1 MELSSQDQLRL
12 NVLLAQNLHAVRIDE
27 SKMEVHAL
35 SDKGEAKV
43 ALNPNSKHERYL
55 KNVRQLLSSQVLGS
69 PGGYPVY
76 LKRWTRMGQAR
87 DDSLAKLLL
96 LGEPEAVVA
105 VVHASGLDDELARR
119 AWWCEPSAENAR
131 QMLKKEAVSSGSM
144 GPELAKFLLE
154 FLPFEETTFAMMESV
169 RLVLRG
175 NLIDE
180 KDRLELWKRGR
191 RKNTYYVG
199 FLRES
204 PDALP
209 MDREAHPRLANVKRL
224 EAQTSNSS
232 EIVKLLIKVLSAP
245 GQAFVATTLEV
256 LKKPNDQD
264 VVVELFV
271 ALQAYFR
278 LNEFA
283 VAYCRDVTQ
292 IEENVLRIL
301 QSENESINEILKI
314 DPSMKDMVQAA
325 LFMSMVSVSLLD
337 PVFGL
342 TDAIGSVMRKKI
354 AHIVEPI
361 QNKLAILSSEK

>member
-12 NVLLAQNLHAVRIDE
+12 NVLLAQNLQAVRIDE

-55 KNVRQLLSSQVLGS
+55 KSVRQLLSSHVLGS

-105 VVHASGLDDELARR
+105 VVHAPGLDDELARR

-131 QMLKKEAVSSGSM
+131 QMLKKEAVSRGSM
-144 GPELAKFLLE
+144 GRELAKFLLE

-169 RLVLRG
+169 RLVLRDT
-175 NLIDE
+175 LVDDKE
-180 KDRLELWKRGR
+180 KLELWKKGR

-199 FLRES
+199 FLREC
-204 PDALP
+204 PEALP
-209 MDREAHPRLANVKRL
+209 LDCEDHPRLVEVRHFV
-224 EAQTSNSS
+224 ERNSHKGQIA
-232 EIVKLLIKVLSAP
+232 ELLIKVLSAK
-245 GQAFVATTLEV
+245 GQAFVTIAIEV

-264 VVVELFV
+264 VVIELFV

-283 VAYCRDVTQ
+283 MNNCREIADV
-292 IEENVLRIL
+292 ENNVRRIL
-301 QSENESINEILKI
+301 GSENDSIKDILDTNASI
-314 DPSMKDMVQAA
+314 DDLVEAT
-325 LFMSMVSVSLLD
+325 LFMSMVSPSLLD

-342 TDAIGSVMRKKI
+342 TDAIGSVMRKRI

-361 QNKLAILSSEK
+361 QSKLAILSATK